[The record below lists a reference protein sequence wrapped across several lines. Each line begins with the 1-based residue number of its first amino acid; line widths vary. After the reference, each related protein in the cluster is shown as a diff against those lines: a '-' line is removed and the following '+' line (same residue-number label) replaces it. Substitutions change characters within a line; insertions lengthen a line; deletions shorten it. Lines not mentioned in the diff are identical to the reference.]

1 MFFKRKK
8 KEKSWLEEYQGRII
22 ERLYEDK
29 HDLLLKNIQLNN
41 ELRAYE
47 HLKED
52 MKKAGN
58 LYLSKV
64 KGGEC

>member
-8 KEKSWLEEYQGRII
+8 KEKSLLEGFEGRLI
-22 ERLYEDK
+22 ERLYKEK
-29 HDLLLKNIQLNN
+29 HELLLENIQLNN

-47 HLKED
+47 YLKED

-58 LYLSKV
+58 LYLDRGARPTS
-64 KGGEC
+64 